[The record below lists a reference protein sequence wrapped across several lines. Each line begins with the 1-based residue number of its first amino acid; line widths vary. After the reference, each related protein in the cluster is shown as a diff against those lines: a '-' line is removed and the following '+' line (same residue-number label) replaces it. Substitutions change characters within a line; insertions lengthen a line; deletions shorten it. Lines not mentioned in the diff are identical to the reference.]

1 MDTKKLLE
9 HISNNCSS
17 ELSKYKYN
25 KGLDISDKYRKGKV
39 TSYQYVLDLIYHFF
53 EKERLL
59 KIEFESIITKEL
71 DNTSLL
77 KNGDY
82 RNGINEVLSEIKSQL
97 KEVQKMSLF
106 EKFYLK
112 LKISLHLL
120 KKRLLRV

>member
-9 HISNNCSS
+9 NISNNCSS

-53 EKERLL
+53 EKDRLL
-59 KIEFESIITKEL
+59 KMEFESIITKEL

-97 KEVQKMSLF
+97 KE
-106 EKFYLK
+106 EKK
-112 LKISLHLL
+112 L
-120 KKRLLRV
+120 

>member
-9 HISNNCSS
+9 NISNNCSS

-39 TSYQYVLDLIYHFF
+39 TSYTFVLDLIYHFF

-59 KIEFESIITKEL
+59 KIEFESIISDEMDKIST
-71 DNTSLL
+71 L

-82 RNGINEVLSEIKSQL
+82 QRGINEVLSEIKSQL
-97 KEVQKMSLF
+97 KEGK
-106 EKFYLK
+106 K
-112 LKISLHLL
+112 L
-120 KKRLLRV
+120 

>member
-9 HISNNCSS
+9 NISNNCSS

-25 KGLDISDKYRKGKV
+25 KGLNISDKYRKGKV

-71 DNTSLL
+71 DNISML
-77 KNGDY
+77 KTV
-82 RNGINEVLSEIKSQL
+82 IIEMEL
-97 KEVQKMSLF
+97 M
-106 EKFYLK
+106 KF
-112 LKISLHLL
+112 
-120 KKRLLRV
+120 

>member
-59 KIEFESIITKEL
+59 KKL
-71 DNTSLL
+71 NHTSKCYNNLRQ
-77 KNGDY
+77 KPN
-82 RNGINEVLSEIKSQL
+82 IKRDSTY
-97 KEVQKMSLF
+97 V
-106 EKFYLK
+106 
-112 LKISLHLL
+112 
-120 KKRLLRV
+120 

>member
-9 HISNNCSS
+9 NISNNCSS

-25 KGLDISDKYRKGKV
+25 KSLDISDKYKKGKV

-59 KIEFESIITKEL
+59 KIEFESIISKEM
-71 DNTSLL
+71 DNTLLL

-97 KEVQKMSLF
+97 NEG
-106 EKFYLK
+106 
-112 LKISLHLL
+112 
-120 KKRLLRV
+120 KK

>member
-9 HISNNCSS
+9 NISNNCSS

-25 KGLDISDKYRKGKV
+25 KGLNISDKYRKGKV

-71 DNTSLL
+71 GNTSLL

-97 KEVQKMSLF
+97 NEG
-106 EKFYLK
+106 
-112 LKISLHLL
+112 
-120 KKRLLRV
+120 KK

>member
-17 ELSKYKYN
+17 ELSKYKY
-25 KGLDISDKYRKGKV
+25 KKGKV

-97 KEVQKMSLF
+97 NEG
-106 EKFYLK
+106 
-112 LKISLHLL
+112 
-120 KKRLLRV
+120 KK